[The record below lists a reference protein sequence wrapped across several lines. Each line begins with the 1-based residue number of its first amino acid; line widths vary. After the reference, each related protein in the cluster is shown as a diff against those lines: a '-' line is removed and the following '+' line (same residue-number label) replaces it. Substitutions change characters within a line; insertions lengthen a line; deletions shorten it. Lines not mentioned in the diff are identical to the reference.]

1 MDFEWDSMKNQR
13 NIEKHGIDFAN
24 AVRIFENPTFEV
36 VDNRRAYGEKR
47 VVAMGTVD
55 DIILYVVYTTR
66 GGNRRIISAR
76 RANRRE
82 RRTYREG
89 FSQ

>member
-1 MDFEWDSMKNQR
+1 MEFEWDAMKNHR

-36 VDNRRAYGEKR
+36 VDNRRDYGETR

-55 DIILYVVYTTR
+55 EIILYVLYTTR
-66 GGNRRIISAR
+66 GGIRRIISAR

-82 RRTYREG
+82 RRTYRES
-89 FSQ
+89 FS

>member
-1 MDFEWDSMKNQR
+1 MKNQR
-13 NIEKHGIDFAN
+13 NIEKHGIDFAD

-36 VDNRRAYGEKR
+36 VDNRRDYGEKR

-66 GGNRRIISAR
+66 GGNRRIISVR